1 MSVSTSF
8 WHPFADMAEVRGNE
22 FTVTRGEGVHVFDSE
37 GRRYLDAAAGLWYCH
52 VGHGRREIA
61 AAVAEQMERLECYST
76 FGDLTNEP
84 ASVLTERLARLTDVP
99 DARVFLTLG
108 GGDGIEAAAKLARM
122 YWALRDRPSK
132 THLINRSFAY
142 HGTHGFGTSLAGIE
156 TIRQGVGPLT
166 GDVSQ
171 VPYDSLDALEE
182 EIARLG
188 EENVAAF
195 FCEPVIGAGGV
206 RPAPAGYMEAL
217 TDLCHRHH
225 VLLVIDGVICAFGRL
240 GTWFGYE
247 RWSVEPDLVVL
258 AKGLTSG
265 YLPLGAVLVSG
276 EVAEPFWSTP
286 GRVMVRHGATYA
298 GHPTCCAAA
307 LANLDLLEAEQ
318 LIPRG
323 RELEADLMAELAPLG
338 AHPACGEVR
347 GGVGLAAAVDLNQ
360 ELTRDPHAA
369 HDFYESIREAGVI
382 VRGQATG
389 VAIGPPLTIGRE
401 QLAEIGEAVAAGLD
415 AVAERHGAPSPA

>member
-1 MSVSTSF
+1 MSVPASF
-8 WHPFADMAEVRGNE
+8 WHPFADMAVVRDRE
-22 FTVTRGEGVHVFDSE
+22 FTVTRGEGVHVFDRA

-52 VGHGRREIA
+52 VGHGRPEIA
-61 AAVAEQMERLECYST
+61 AAVAEQMQQLECYST
-76 FGDLTNEP
+76 FGDLGNEP
-84 ASVLTERLARLTDVP
+84 ASALSDRLAGLTDVP
-99 DARVFLTLG
+99 EARVFLTLG
-108 GGDGIEAAAKLARM
+108 GGDGIEAAAKLSRM
-122 YWALRDRPSK
+122 YWALRGRPGK
-132 THLINRSFAY
+132 THLISRSFAY
-142 HGTHGFGTSLAGIE
+142 HGTHGFGTSLAGME
-156 TIRQGVGPLT
+156 TIRQGFEPLT

-171 VPYDSLDALEE
+171 VPYDSLDALER
-182 EIARLG
+182 EIERIGA
-188 EENVAAF
+188 ENVAAF

-217 TDLCHRHH
+217 SDLCHRHE

-247 RWSVEPDLVVL
+247 RWSVQPDLVVL

-307 LANLDLLEAEQ
+307 LANLGLLETEQ

-323 RELEADLMAELAPLG
+323 RELESDLLDVLRPLAE
-338 AHPACGEVR
+338 HPACGEVR
-347 GGVGLAAAVDLNQ
+347 GGVGLAAAVDLSA
-360 ELTRDPHAA
+360 ELVRDPHAA
-369 HDFYESIREAGVI
+369 HDFYEAIREAGVI

-389 VAIGPPLTIGRE
+389 VAVGPPLTVTRE
-401 QLAEIGEAVAAGLD
+401 QLAEIGDAIAAGLD
-415 AVAERHGAPSPA
+415 VVAERHRAGSPA